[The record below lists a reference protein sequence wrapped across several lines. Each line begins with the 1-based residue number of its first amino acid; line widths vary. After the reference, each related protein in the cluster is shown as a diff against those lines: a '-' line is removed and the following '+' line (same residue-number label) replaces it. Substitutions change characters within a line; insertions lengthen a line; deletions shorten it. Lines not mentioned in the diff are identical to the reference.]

1 MKKRALFILMLAL
14 IVPAY
19 AQQTPSAPMLPT
31 PNTTAPNPAVPA
43 SVVCPAQVQGAF
55 NATKLICEGLGDGQV
70 CLGNGIVEGS
80 PREGASVAFSQP
92 ADRTD
97 LVNLNSLNLQT
108 LNTPNALW
116 AVVLAR
122 NILAVRGGVSVPVTM
137 IAFGDVTITDD
148 ADVEQP
154 VSASQRT
161 GQVIADFGL
170 IVRRAPDAGSAVAY
184 QLRSGEEIVVT
195 GVTADK
201 TWLRI
206 QIPTIYAA
214 TGWVYAPYVSVD
226 TTGLATV
233 DVNSPVPT
241 AIPQSIVE
249 FRTMQAFRVQS
260 AETDPGCAATPDS
273 GVLLQTPDGLASR
286 ARTRIN
292 GAVIDFNGTLFV
304 QTTPGTMLVT
314 ILEGEASLE
323 AGGNRSEAVV
333 GQTVSISI
341 SDTLLATGAP
351 IPDAAVAADFV
362 ALPYNLLPRP
372 IGGLDGTALVSQPS
386 PDPAVE
392 PTQESTSQDV
402 PVATPDAV
410 VTPESVVVSPTPAP
424 VISGSLQSST
434 GGEVCTGS
442 DLVLTES
449 AAPIG
454 VTTDIGGVWRA
465 AAGTTAT
472 FTVEGSTFQ
481 PNYGTYIRL
490 NSVAGIVA
498 QSGDQPTLTVTFD
511 RDVSFSAFFSSKS
524 GDVLTVTVRC
534 GG

>member
-1 MKKRALFILMLAL
+1 MKKSALLILMLIL
-14 IVPAY
+14 ILPVY
-19 AQQTPSAPMLPT
+19 AQQAPSAPVLPT
-31 PNTTAPNPAVPA
+31 PDTSVPA
-43 SVVCPAQVQGAF
+43 PAAASAACPAQVQGAF

-70 CLGNGIVEGS
+70 CLGNGIVEGDA
-80 PREGASVAFSQP
+80 RAGASVAFSQP

-97 LVNLNSLNLQT
+97 LVNLSALRLQT
-108 LNTPNALW
+108 LNTPNTLW
-116 AVVLAR
+116 AVALAR

-154 VSASQRT
+154 TTASQRK

-201 TWLRI
+201 AWLRI

-241 AIPQSIVE
+241 AIPQSVVE
-249 FRTMQAFRVQS
+249 FRTMQAFRMRS
-260 AETDPGCAATPDS
+260 AETDPACPATPDS

-304 QTTPGTMLVT
+304 QTVPGTMLVT

-323 AGGNRSEAVV
+323 AGGNRSEVV
-333 GQTVSISI
+333 AGQTVSISI
-341 SDTLLATGAP
+341 SDALLATGAP

-372 IGGLDGTALVSQPS
+372 IGGLDGSGLVSQPT
-386 PDPAVE
+386 PEPVLE
-392 PTQESTSQDV
+392 PTPEPAAVDAAAPTPEVAATTES
-402 PVATPDAV
+402 AV
-410 VTPESVVVSPTPAP
+410 VAPTPAP

-442 DLVLTES
+442 DLVLTEN

-454 VTTDIGGVWRA
+454 VTTDIGGIWRA

-524 GDVLTVTVRC
+524 GDFLTVTVRC
-534 GG
+534 GP